1 MVKNGKLFENYLG
14 AKMEKDLMADW
25 MGRCYERG
33 EGVLGWSLP
42 YSKDGLGLLTKIRTK
57 KGHKIW
63 WGDAEFGFGL
73 SEVDIFA

>member
-1 MVKNGKLFENYLG
+1 
-14 AKMEKDLMADW
+14 

-57 KGHKIW
+57 KGHEIW